1 MRIYEYGK
9 QNPECI
15 LLIHPSLVTWDY
27 FENVVPLLENDYHLL
42 IPAVPGY
49 DLEDRSQF
57 SSVEEI
63 ASELAD
69 ELLQRGVREVK
80 TIYGCSMGGSI
91 VLRMAADGKLKGQN
105 YVMDGGITP
114 YQLPWILTR
123 FIALRDFGMMALG
136 KLGGE
141 SVIVKAFSSTQYS
154 EEDLKYVSNIFR
166 HCTYKTLWNTFDS
179 CNPGTER
186 PKGLHRYFESFR
198 AYATSLDEVE
208 QFDIWC
214 QKNNIPV
221 KTRSKDIASIKNIDK
236 SLSTIIHVIS
246 ATTGTGFFA
255 FMISTLHAS
264 IRRKWKM
271 LGMLRLIGFSRL
283 SILIYPMT
291 QAITTG
297 LFGILLSFLIYG
309 IIAFG
314 IDMLFASQSGGEAI
328 CVVHTVDF
336 CIIAVIV
343 QLLIIIS
350 SWKISLQASR
360 IDPSLAI
367 RES

>member
-27 FENVVPLLENDYHLL
+27 FENVVPLLEKDYHLL

-69 ELLQRGVREVK
+69 ELLQRGIREVK

-91 VLRMAADGKLKGQN
+91 VLRMAADGKLKGRN
-105 YVMDGGITP
+105 YIMDGGITP

-154 EEDLKYVSNIFR
+154 EEDLKYVANIFR

-179 CNPGTER
+179 CNNYTM
-186 PKGLHRYFESFR
+186 PKGTLRFSGRVHYW
-198 AYATSLDEVE
+198 YAEKERKARDWDLKYMKKYVPDTV
-208 QFDIWC
+208 FKC
-214 QKNNIPV
+214 
-221 KTRSKDIASIKNIDK
+221 
-236 SLSTIIHVIS
+236 
-246 ATTGTGFFA
+246 FA
-255 FMISTLHAS
+255 GMDHGDMALFYPERMAQEL
-264 IRRKWKM
+264 RR
-271 LGMLRLIGFSRL
+271 L
-283 SILIYPMT
+283 
-291 QAITTG
+291 
-297 LFGILLSFLIYG
+297 
-309 IIAFG
+309 
-314 IDMLFASQSGGEAI
+314 
-328 CVVHTVDF
+328 
-336 CIIAVIV
+336 
-343 QLLIIIS
+343 
-350 SWKISLQASR
+350 
-360 IDPSLAI
+360 
-367 RES
+367 